1 MMRSKIILIVVI
13 GILFTGCRTYK
24 NIPKHTEIDT
34 DQYGSLIEINYRSD
48 EYVEGE
54 LISVAKDSIV
64 VLNSEN
70 NSCLVISKNQIY
82 KYRLRFAVPKH
93 YSQYIPILTLSTLSH
108 GFIAMITFPINLVT
122 TIVVAATGETAY
134 SINQDKLP
142 YEKLSMYARFPQGVP
157 EGIPLYKIKN

>member
-13 GILFTGCRTYK
+13 GILFIGCRTYK

-54 LISVAKDSIV
+54 LIAVAKDSIV

-70 NSCLVISKNQIY
+70 NSCLVISKNQY
-82 KYRLRFAVPKH
+82 
-93 YSQYIPILTLSTLSH
+93 
-108 GFIAMITFPINLVT
+108 
-122 TIVVAATGETAY
+122 
-134 SINQDKLP
+134 
-142 YEKLSMYARFPQGVP
+142 
-157 EGIPLYKIKN
+157 